1 MTTFSTTLTLPF
13 GTILNQLLE
22 SAGFLDG
29 GVVVSDPGNALS
41 SDAMTTIVTV
51 AHGSVGKPVKP
62 NEIE

>member
-1 MTTFSTTLTLPF
+1 
-13 GTILNQLLE
+13 LLE